1 MVDRQGAIDDADGT
15 NAEQLARQERFVP
28 SAERKS
34 CENSDMED
42 FNDLALFAHVVE
54 QQGFSAA
61 SRHMGIPKSRL
72 SRRISQLE
80 ARLGVRLLQR
90 SSRRLL
96 LTSVGRQFYE
106 RCQVTV
112 AAGEEAFDV
121 VRQATAQPQGLLRV
135 SCPFTLAQF
144 WLTPLIPAFMRAC
157 PGVRLQ
163 LEVSNRRVDPLQE
176 NIDVVL
182 RVRRP
187 PLEDSSLVAR
197 PLGTTVDVLLA
208 SPALLARLGTTQDP
222 ADPAGLAAWP
232 VLSLPGA
239 NDRYSWTL
247 VRGAQVHEFAFTPDF
262 VTDDMFALRHLAEQG
277 MGLALLPEIMCRDA
291 LADGRLVRV
300 CGDWACAPSEIQAAF
315 ASRRGMLPAVR
326 AFIDH
331 LLQNPPD
338 AAGARAGLS

>member
-1 MVDRQGAIDDADGT
+1 
-15 NAEQLARQERFVP
+15 
-28 SAERKS
+28 
-34 CENSDMED
+34 MED
-42 FNDLALFAHVVE
+42 FNDLALFAHVVT

-61 SRHMGIPKSRL
+61 SRHLGIPKSRL
-72 SRRISQLE
+72 SRRVSQLE
-80 ARLGVRLLQR
+80 ERLGVRLLQR

-106 RCQVTV
+106 RCQATV

-144 WLTPLIPAFMRAC
+144 WLTPLMPAFMRAC

-187 PLEDSSLVAR
+187 PIEDSNLIAR
-197 PLGTTVDVLLA
+197 PLGVTVDVLLA
-208 SPALLARLGTTQDP
+208 SPALLLRLGTPQGL
-222 ADPAGLAAWP
+222 ADLAAWP
-232 VLSLPGA
+232 VLSLPA
-239 NDRYSWTL
+239 ENDRYRWTL
-247 VRGAQVHEFAFTPDF
+247 ERGAQVQAFGFTPYF

-291 LADGRLVRV
+291 LADGRLVRL
-300 CGDWACAPSEIQAAF
+300 CGEWACAASEIQAAF

-331 LLQNPPD
+331 LLQNPPGV
-338 AAGARAGLS
+338 AVARTGLS

>member
-1 MVDRQGAIDDADGT
+1 
-15 NAEQLARQERFVP
+15 
-28 SAERKS
+28 
-34 CENSDMED
+34 MED

-61 SRHMGIPKSRL
+61 SRHLGIPKSRL
-72 SRRISQLE
+72 SRRVSLLE
-80 ARLGVRLLQR
+80 ERIGVRLLQR

-106 RCQVTV
+106 RCQATV

-121 VRQATAQPQGLLRV
+121 ARQATAQPQGLLRV

-144 WLTPLIPAFMRAC
+144 WLTPLIPSFMRAF

-187 PLEDSSLVAR
+187 PFEDSSLVAR
-197 PLGTTVDVLLA
+197 PLGSTVDVLLA
-208 SPALLARLGTTQDP
+208 SSALVERLGMPRSLGD
-222 ADPAGLAAWP
+222 LAAWP
-232 VLSLPGA
+232 VLSLPA
-239 NDRYSWTL
+239 DNERYRWAL
-247 VRGAQVHEFAFTPDF
+247 ERGSESHDFAFTPHV

-291 LADGRLVRV
+291 LADGRLVRL
-300 CGDWACAPSEIQAAF
+300 CGEWACAASEIQAAF

-331 LLQNPPD
+331 LLQNPPGAAD
-338 AAGARAGLS
+338 AKAGVS

>member
-1 MVDRQGAIDDADGT
+1 
-15 NAEQLARQERFVP
+15 
-28 SAERKS
+28 
-34 CENSDMED
+34 MED

-61 SRHMGIPKSRL
+61 SRHLGIPKSRL
-72 SRRISQLE
+72 SRRVSQLE
-80 ARLGVRLLQR
+80 ERIGVRLLQR

-106 RCQVTV
+106 RCQATV

-121 VRQATAQPQGLLRV
+121 ARQATAQPQGLLRV

-144 WLTPLIPAFMRAC
+144 WLTPLIPSFMRAY

-187 PLEDSSLVAR
+187 PFEDSSLVAR
-197 PLGTTVDVLLA
+197 PLGSTVDVLLA
-208 SPALLARLGTTQDP
+208 SPALVERLGSPRSLGD
-222 ADPAGLAAWP
+222 LAAWP
-232 VLSLPGA
+232 VLSLPA
-239 NDRYSWTL
+239 DNERYRWAL
-247 VRGAQVHEFAFTPDF
+247 ERGSESHDFAFTPHV

-291 LADGRLVRV
+291 LADGRLVRL
-300 CGDWACAPSEIQAAF
+300 CGEWACAASEIQAAF

-331 LLQNPPD
+331 LLQNPPGAAD
-338 AAGARAGLS
+338 AKAGVS

>member
-1 MVDRQGAIDDADGT
+1 
-15 NAEQLARQERFVP
+15 
-28 SAERKS
+28 
-34 CENSDMED
+34 MED
-42 FNDLALFAHVVE
+42 LNDLALFAHVVT

-61 SRHMGIPKSRL
+61 SRHLGIPKSRL

-80 ARLGVRLLQR
+80 ERLGVRLLQR

-96 LTSVGRQFYE
+96 LTGVGREFYE
-106 RCQVTV
+106 RCQATV
-112 AAGEEAFDV
+112 AAGDEAFDV
-121 VRQATAQPQGLLRV
+121 LRQATSQPQGLLRV

-163 LEVSNRRVDPLQE
+163 LEVSNRRVDPMQE

-187 PLEDSSLVAR
+187 PFEDSSLVAR
-197 PLGTTVDVLLA
+197 PLGSTVDVLLA
-208 SPALLARLGTTQDP
+208 SPALLAQLGAP
-222 ADPAGLAAWP
+222 LGLADLAAWP
-232 VLSLPGA
+232 VLSLPA
-239 NDRYSWTL
+239 ENDRYRWTL
-247 VRGAQVHEFAFTPDF
+247 ERGAQVQEFGFTPHF

-277 MGLALLPEIMCRDA
+277 MGLALLPAIMCRDA

-338 AAGARAGLS
+338 AAGVRTGLS

>member
-1 MVDRQGAIDDADGT
+1 
-15 NAEQLARQERFVP
+15 
-28 SAERKS
+28 
-34 CENSDMED
+34 MED

-61 SRHMGIPKSRL
+61 SRHLGIPKSRL
-72 SRRISQLE
+72 SRRVSQLE
-80 ARLGVRLLQR
+80 ERIGVRLLQR

-106 RCQVTV
+106 RCQATV

-121 VRQATAQPQGLLRV
+121 ARQATAQPQGLLRV

-144 WLTPLIPAFMRAC
+144 WLTPLIPSFMRAF

-187 PLEDSSLVAR
+187 PFEDSSLVAR
-197 PLGTTVDVLLA
+197 PLGSTVDVLLA
-208 SPALLARLGTTQDP
+208 SPALVERLGMPRSLD
-222 ADPAGLAAWP
+222 DLAAWP
-232 VLSLPGA
+232 VLSLPA
-239 NDRYSWTL
+239 ENERYRWAL
-247 VRGAQVHEFAFTPDF
+247 ERGSESHDFAFTPHV

-291 LADGRLVRV
+291 LADGRLLRL
-300 CGDWACAPSEIQAAF
+300 CGEWACAASEIQAAF

-331 LLQNPPD
+331 LLQNPPGAAD
-338 AAGARAGLS
+338 AGAGVS

>member
-1 MVDRQGAIDDADGT
+1 MM
-15 NAEQLARQERFVP
+15 LMERMQNNSPKENGSFCKQNDNE
-28 SAERKS
+28 ATTER
-34 CENSDMED
+34 DMED
-42 FNDLALFAHVVE
+42 FNDLALFAHVVT

-61 SRHMGIPKSRL
+61 SRHLGIPKSRL

-80 ARLGVRLLQR
+80 ERMGVRLLQR

-106 RCQVTV
+106 RCQATV

-157 PGVRLQ
+157 PGVRLR

-176 NIDVVL
+176 NVDVVL

-187 PLEDSSLVAR
+187 PFEDSSLVAR
-197 PLGTTVDVLLA
+197 RLGGTVDVLLA
-208 SPALLARLGTTQDP
+208 SPALVARLGTPQALGD
-222 ADPAGLAAWP
+222 LAAWP
-232 VLSLPGA
+232 VLSLPNG
-239 NDRYSWTL
+239 NERYLWTL
-247 VRGAQVHEFAFTPDF
+247 ERGAQGEKQSLSFTPHF

-277 MGLALLPEIMCRDA
+277 MGLALLPELMCRDA
-291 LADGRLVRV
+291 LAEGRLVRL
-300 CGDWACAPSEIQAAF
+300 CGEWACAASEIQAAF

-331 LLQNPPD
+331 LLQNPPGE
-338 AAGARAGLS
+338 AAGRAGLS

>member
-1 MVDRQGAIDDADGT
+1 
-15 NAEQLARQERFVP
+15 
-28 SAERKS
+28 
-34 CENSDMED
+34 MED

-61 SRHMGIPKSRL
+61 SRHLGIPKSRL
-72 SRRISQLE
+72 SRRVSQLE
-80 ARLGVRLLQR
+80 ERIGVRLLQR

-106 RCQVTV
+106 RCQATV

-121 VRQATAQPQGLLRV
+121 ARQATAQPQGLLRV

-144 WLTPLIPAFMRAC
+144 WLTPLIPSFMRAY

-187 PLEDSSLVAR
+187 PFEDSSLVAR
-197 PLGTTVDVLLA
+197 PLGSTVDVLLA
-208 SPALLARLGTTQDP
+208 SPALVERLGMPRSLGD
-222 ADPAGLAAWP
+222 LAAWP
-232 VLSLPGA
+232 VLSLPA
-239 NDRYSWTL
+239 DNERYRWAL
-247 VRGAQVHEFAFTPDF
+247 ERGSESHDFAFTPHV

-291 LADGRLVRV
+291 LADGRLVRL
-300 CGDWACAPSEIQAAF
+300 CGEWACAASEIQAAF

-331 LLQNPPD
+331 LLQNPPGAAD
-338 AAGARAGLS
+338 AKAGVS

>member
-1 MVDRQGAIDDADGT
+1 
-15 NAEQLARQERFVP
+15 
-28 SAERKS
+28 
-34 CENSDMED
+34 MED

-61 SRHMGIPKSRL
+61 SRHLGIPKSRL
-72 SRRISQLE
+72 SRRVSLLE
-80 ARLGVRLLQR
+80 ERIGVRLLQR

-106 RCQVTV
+106 RCQATV

-121 VRQATAQPQGLLRV
+121 ARQATAQPQGLLRV

-144 WLTPLIPAFMRAC
+144 WLTPLIPSFMRTF

-187 PLEDSSLVAR
+187 PFEDSSLVAR
-197 PLGTTVDVLLA
+197 PLGGTVDVLLA
-208 SPALLARLGTTQDP
+208 SPALVERLGMPQSL
-222 ADPAGLAAWP
+222 ADLAAWP
-232 VLSLPGA
+232 VLSLPA
-239 NDRYSWTL
+239 ENERYRWAL
-247 VRGAQVHEFAFTPDF
+247 ERGAQSHDFAFTPHF

-291 LADGRLVRV
+291 LADGRLLRL
-300 CGDWACAPSEIQAAF
+300 CGEWACAASEIQAAF

-331 LLQNPPD
+331 LLQNPPG
-338 AAGARAGLS
+338 AAEPGAGVS

>member
-1 MVDRQGAIDDADGT
+1 
-15 NAEQLARQERFVP
+15 
-28 SAERKS
+28 
-34 CENSDMED
+34 MED

-61 SRHMGIPKSRL
+61 SRHLGIPKSRL
-72 SRRISQLE
+72 SRRVSQLE
-80 ARLGVRLLQR
+80 ERIGVRLLQR

-106 RCQVTV
+106 RCQATV

-121 VRQATAQPQGLLRV
+121 ARQATAQPQGLLRV

-144 WLTPLIPAFMRAC
+144 WLTPLIPSFMRAY

-187 PLEDSSLVAR
+187 PFEDSSLVAR
-197 PLGTTVDVLLA
+197 PLGSTVDVLLA
-208 SPALLARLGTTQDP
+208 SPALVERLGMPRSLGD
-222 ADPAGLAAWP
+222 LAAWP
-232 VLSLPGA
+232 VLSLPA
-239 NDRYSWTL
+239 DNERYRWAL
-247 VRGAQVHEFAFTPDF
+247 ERGSESHDFAFTPHV

-291 LADGRLVRV
+291 LADGRLVRL
-300 CGDWACAPSEIQAAF
+300 CGEWACAASEIQAAF

-331 LLQNPPD
+331 LLQNPPSAAD
-338 AAGARAGLS
+338 AKAGVS

>member
-1 MVDRQGAIDDADGT
+1 
-15 NAEQLARQERFVP
+15 
-28 SAERKS
+28 
-34 CENSDMED
+34 MED
-42 FNDLALFAHVVE
+42 LNDLALFAHVVT

-61 SRHMGIPKSRL
+61 SRHLGIPKSRL

-80 ARLGVRLLQR
+80 ERLGVRLLQR

-96 LTSVGRQFYE
+96 LTGVGREFYE
-106 RCQVTV
+106 RCQATV
-112 AAGEEAFDV
+112 AAGDEAFDV
-121 VRQATAQPQGLLRV
+121 LRQATSQPQGLLRV

-163 LEVSNRRVDPLQE
+163 LEVSNRRVDPMQE

-187 PLEDSSLVAR
+187 PFEDSSLIAR
-197 PLGTTVDVLLA
+197 QLGSTVDVLLA
-208 SPALLARLGTTQDP
+208 NPALLAQLGAPQGL
-222 ADPAGLAAWP
+222 ADLAAWP
-232 VLSLPGA
+232 VLSLPA
-239 NDRYSWTL
+239 ENDRYRWAL
-247 VRGAQVHEFAFTPDF
+247 ERGAQVQEFGFTPHF

-291 LADGRLVRV
+291 LAEGRLVRV
-300 CGDWACAPSEIQAAF
+300 CGEWACAASEIQAAF

-326 AFIDH
+326 AFIDY
-331 LLQNPPD
+331 LLQNPPGE
-338 AAGARAGLS
+338 AVARTGLS

>member
-1 MVDRQGAIDDADGT
+1 
-15 NAEQLARQERFVP
+15 
-28 SAERKS
+28 
-34 CENSDMED
+34 MED
-42 FNDLALFAHVVE
+42 LNDLALFAHVVT

-61 SRHMGIPKSRL
+61 SRHLGIPKSRL

-80 ARLGVRLLQR
+80 ERLGVRLLQR

-96 LTSVGRQFYE
+96 LTGVGREFYE
-106 RCQVTV
+106 RCQATV
-112 AAGEEAFDV
+112 AAGDEAFDV
-121 VRQATAQPQGLLRV
+121 LRQAISQPQGLLRV

-187 PLEDSSLVAR
+187 PFEDSSLVAR

-208 SPALLARLGTTQDP
+208 SPALLARLGTPQGL
-222 ADPAGLAAWP
+222 ADLAAWP
-232 VLSLPGA
+232 VLSLPA
-239 NDRYSWTL
+239 ENDRYRWTL
-247 VRGAQVHEFAFTPDF
+247 EHGAQVQEFGFTPHF

-277 MGLALLPEIMCRDA
+277 MGVVLLPEIMCRDA
-291 LADGRLVRV
+291 LADGRLVRL
-300 CGDWACAPSEIQAAF
+300 CGDWACAASEIQAAF

-326 AFIDH
+326 AFIDC
-331 LLQNPPD
+331 LLQNPPGE
-338 AAGARAGLS
+338 AVARTGLS

>member
-1 MVDRQGAIDDADGT
+1 
-15 NAEQLARQERFVP
+15 
-28 SAERKS
+28 
-34 CENSDMED
+34 MED

-61 SRHMGIPKSRL
+61 SRHLGIPKSRL
-72 SRRISQLE
+72 SRRVSLLE
-80 ARLGVRLLQR
+80 ERIGVRLLQR

-106 RCQVTV
+106 RCQATV

-121 VRQATAQPQGLLRV
+121 ARQATAQPQGLLRV

-144 WLTPLIPAFMRAC
+144 WLTPLIPSFMRTF

-187 PLEDSSLVAR
+187 PFEDSSLVAR
-197 PLGTTVDVLLA
+197 PLGGTVDVLLA
-208 SPALLARLGTTQDP
+208 SPALVERLGMPQSL
-222 ADPAGLAAWP
+222 ADLAAWP
-232 VLSLPGA
+232 VLSLPA
-239 NDRYSWTL
+239 ENERYHWAL
-247 VRGAQVHEFAFTPDF
+247 ERGAQSHDFAFTPHF

-291 LADGRLVRV
+291 LADGRLLRL
-300 CGDWACAPSEIQAAF
+300 CGEWACAASEIQAAF

-331 LLQNPPD
+331 LLQNPPG
-338 AAGARAGLS
+338 AAEPGAGVS

>member
-1 MVDRQGAIDDADGT
+1 
-15 NAEQLARQERFVP
+15 
-28 SAERKS
+28 
-34 CENSDMED
+34 MED
-42 FNDLALFAHVVE
+42 LNDLALFAHVVT

-61 SRHMGIPKSRL
+61 SRHLGIPKSRL

-80 ARLGVRLLQR
+80 ERLGVRLLQR

-96 LTSVGRQFYE
+96 LTGVGREFYE
-106 RCQVTV
+106 RCQATV
-112 AAGEEAFDV
+112 AAGDEAFDV
-121 VRQATAQPQGLLRV
+121 LRQATSQPQGLLRV

-187 PLEDSSLVAR
+187 PFEDSSLVAR
-197 PLGTTVDVLLA
+197 PLGSTVDVLLA
-208 SPALLARLGTTQDP
+208 SPALLAQLGAPQEL
-222 ADPAGLAAWP
+222 ADLAAWP
-232 VLSLPGA
+232 VLSLPAG
-239 NDRYSWTL
+239 NDRYRWTL
-247 VRGAQVHEFAFTPDF
+247 ERGAQVQEFGFTPHF

-277 MGLALLPEIMCRDA
+277 MGVALLPEIMCRDA
-291 LADGRLVRV
+291 LAEGRLVRL
-300 CGDWACAPSEIQAAF
+300 CGEWACAASEIQAAF

-326 AFIDH
+326 AFIDY
-331 LLQNPPD
+331 LLQNPPG
-338 AAGARAGLS
+338 AALSQTGLS

>member
-1 MVDRQGAIDDADGT
+1 
-15 NAEQLARQERFVP
+15 
-28 SAERKS
+28 
-34 CENSDMED
+34 MED

-61 SRHMGIPKSRL
+61 SRHLGIPKSRL

-106 RCQVTV
+106 RCQATM

-208 SPALLARLGTTQDP
+208 SPALLAQRGTPRAPEAP
-222 ADPAGLAAWP
+222 AARGDLVDIADLAAWP

-247 VRGAQVHEFAFTPDF
+247 MRGAQVHEFAFTPHF

-291 LADGRLVRV
+291 LADGRLVRL
-300 CGDWACAPSEIQAAF
+300 CGDWACAPSEIQAVF

-331 LLQNPPD
+331 LLQNPPG
-338 AAGARAGLS
+338 AAAARSGLS

>member
-1 MVDRQGAIDDADGT
+1 
-15 NAEQLARQERFVP
+15 
-28 SAERKS
+28 
-34 CENSDMED
+34 MED

-61 SRHMGIPKSRL
+61 SRHLGIPKSRL
-72 SRRISQLE
+72 SRRVSQLE
-80 ARLGVRLLQR
+80 ERIGVRLLQR

-106 RCQVTV
+106 RCQATV

-121 VRQATAQPQGLLRV
+121 ARQATAQPQGLLRV

-144 WLTPLIPAFMRAC
+144 WLTPLIPSFMRAY

-187 PLEDSSLVAR
+187 PFEDSSLVAR
-197 PLGTTVDVLLA
+197 PLGSTVDVLLA
-208 SPALLARLGTTQDP
+208 SPALVERLGMPRSLGD
-222 ADPAGLAAWP
+222 LAAWP
-232 VLSLPGA
+232 VLSLPA
-239 NDRYSWTL
+239 DNERYRWAL
-247 VRGAQVHEFAFTPDF
+247 ERGSESHDFAFTPHV

-277 MGLALLPEIMCRDA
+277 TGLALLPEIMCRDA
-291 LADGRLVRV
+291 LADGRLVRL
-300 CGDWACAPSEIQAAF
+300 CGEWACAASEIQAAF

-331 LLQNPPD
+331 LLQNPPGAAD
-338 AAGARAGLS
+338 AKAGVS

>member
-1 MVDRQGAIDDADGT
+1 
-15 NAEQLARQERFVP
+15 
-28 SAERKS
+28 
-34 CENSDMED
+34 MED

-61 SRHMGIPKSRL
+61 SRHLGIPKSRL
-72 SRRISQLE
+72 SRRVSQLE
-80 ARLGVRLLQR
+80 ERIGVRLLQR

-106 RCQVTV
+106 RCQATV

-121 VRQATAQPQGLLRV
+121 ARQATAQPQGLLRV

-144 WLTPLIPAFMRAC
+144 WLTPLIPSFMRAY

-187 PLEDSSLVAR
+187 PFEDSSLVAR
-197 PLGTTVDVLLA
+197 PLGSTVDVLLA
-208 SPALLARLGTTQDP
+208 SSALVERLGMPRSLGD
-222 ADPAGLAAWP
+222 LAAWP
-232 VLSLPGA
+232 VLSLPA
-239 NDRYSWTL
+239 DNERYRWAL
-247 VRGAQVHEFAFTPDF
+247 ERGSESHDFAFTPHV

-291 LADGRLVRV
+291 LADGRLVRL
-300 CGDWACAPSEIQAAF
+300 CGEWACAASEIQAAF

-331 LLQNPPD
+331 LLQNPPGAAD
-338 AAGARAGLS
+338 AKAGVS

>member
-1 MVDRQGAIDDADGT
+1 
-15 NAEQLARQERFVP
+15 
-28 SAERKS
+28 
-34 CENSDMED
+34 MED

-61 SRHMGIPKSRL
+61 SRHLGIPKSRL
-72 SRRISQLE
+72 SRRVSQLE
-80 ARLGVRLLQR
+80 ERIGVRLLQR

-106 RCQVTV
+106 RCQATV

-121 VRQATAQPQGLLRV
+121 ARQATAQPQGLLRV

-144 WLTPLIPAFMRAC
+144 WLTPLIPSFMRAF

-187 PLEDSSLVAR
+187 PFEDSSLVAR
-197 PLGTTVDVLLA
+197 PLGNTVDVLLA
-208 SPALLARLGTTQDP
+208 SPALVERLGMPRSLD
-222 ADPAGLAAWP
+222 DLAAWP
-232 VLSLPGA
+232 VLSLPA
-239 NDRYSWTL
+239 ENERYRWAL
-247 VRGAQVHEFAFTPDF
+247 ERGSESHDFAFTPHV

-291 LADGRLVRV
+291 LAEGRLLRL
-300 CGDWACAPSEIQAAF
+300 CGEWACAASEIQAAF

-331 LLQNPPD
+331 LLQNPPGAAD
-338 AAGARAGLS
+338 AKAGVS

>member
-1 MVDRQGAIDDADGT
+1 
-15 NAEQLARQERFVP
+15 
-28 SAERKS
+28 
-34 CENSDMED
+34 MED

-61 SRHMGIPKSRL
+61 SRHLGIPKSRL
-72 SRRISQLE
+72 SRRVSQLE
-80 ARLGVRLLQR
+80 ERIGVRLLQR

-106 RCQVTV
+106 RCQATV

-121 VRQATAQPQGLLRV
+121 ARQATAQPQGLLRV

-144 WLTPLIPAFMRAC
+144 WLTPLIPSFMRAF

-187 PLEDSSLVAR
+187 PFEDSSLVAR
-197 PLGTTVDVLLA
+197 PLGSTVDVLLA
-208 SPALLARLGTTQDP
+208 SPALVERLGMPRSLGD
-222 ADPAGLAAWP
+222 LAAWP
-232 VLSLPGA
+232 VLSLPA
-239 NDRYSWTL
+239 DNERYRWAL
-247 VRGAQVHEFAFTPDF
+247 ERGSESHDFAFTPHV

-277 MGLALLPEIMCRDA
+277 MGLALLPRSCAATPLPTAAWCACAANGPARPARSRPPSHRAAACCR
-291 LADGRLVRV
+291 R
-300 CGDWACAPSEIQAAF
+300 CAPS
-315 ASRRGMLPAVR
+315 STTCCKTRRVLRTRRPAY
-326 AFIDH
+326 
-331 LLQNPPD
+331 PD
-338 AAGARAGLS
+338 RPS

>member
-1 MVDRQGAIDDADGT
+1 
-15 NAEQLARQERFVP
+15 
-28 SAERKS
+28 
-34 CENSDMED
+34 MED

-61 SRHMGIPKSRL
+61 SRHLGIPKSRL
-72 SRRISQLE
+72 SRRVSQLE
-80 ARLGVRLLQR
+80 ERIGVRLLQR

-106 RCQVTV
+106 RCQATV

-121 VRQATAQPQGLLRV
+121 ARQATAQPQGLLRV

-144 WLTPLIPAFMRAC
+144 WLTPLIPSFMRAY

-187 PLEDSSLVAR
+187 PFEDSSLVAR
-197 PLGTTVDVLLA
+197 PLGSTVDVLLA
-208 SPALLARLGTTQDP
+208 SPALVERLGIPRSLGD
-222 ADPAGLAAWP
+222 LAAWP
-232 VLSLPGA
+232 VLSLPA
-239 NDRYSWTL
+239 DNERYRWAL
-247 VRGAQVHEFAFTPDF
+247 ERGSESHDFAFTPHV

-291 LADGRLVRV
+291 LADGRLVRL
-300 CGDWACAPSEIQAAF
+300 CGEWACAASEIQAAF

-331 LLQNPPD
+331 LLQNPPGAAD
-338 AAGARAGLS
+338 AKAGVS

>member
-1 MVDRQGAIDDADGT
+1 
-15 NAEQLARQERFVP
+15 
-28 SAERKS
+28 
-34 CENSDMED
+34 MED
-42 FNDLALFAHVVE
+42 FNDLALFVHVVE

-61 SRHMGIPKSRL
+61 SRHLGIPKSRL
-72 SRRISQLE
+72 SRRVSQLE
-80 ARLGVRLLQR
+80 ERIGVRLLQR

-106 RCQVTV
+106 RCQATV

-121 VRQATAQPQGLLRV
+121 ARQATAQPQGLLRV

-144 WLTPLIPAFMRAC
+144 WLTPLIPSFMRAY

-187 PLEDSSLVAR
+187 PFEDSSLVAR
-197 PLGTTVDVLLA
+197 PLGSTVDVLLA
-208 SPALLARLGTTQDP
+208 SPALVERLGMPRSLGD
-222 ADPAGLAAWP
+222 LAAWP
-232 VLSLPGA
+232 VLSLPA
-239 NDRYSWTL
+239 DNERYRWAL
-247 VRGAQVHEFAFTPDF
+247 ERGSESHDFAFTPHV

-277 MGLALLPEIMCRDA
+277 TGLALLPEIMCRDA
-291 LADGRLVRV
+291 LADGRLVRL
-300 CGDWACAPSEIQAAF
+300 CGEWACAASEIQAAF

-331 LLQNPPD
+331 LLQNPPGAAD
-338 AAGARAGLS
+338 AKAGVS

>member
-1 MVDRQGAIDDADGT
+1 MD
-15 NAEQLARQERFVP
+15 
-28 SAERKS
+28 
-34 CENSDMED
+34 D
-42 FNDLALFAHVVE
+42 FNDLALFAHVVA

-61 SRHMGIPKSRL
+61 SRHLGIPKSRL
-72 SRRISQLE
+72 SRRVAQLE

-106 RCQVTV
+106 RCQATL

-121 VRQATAQPQGLLRV
+121 VRQATAQPQGVLRV

-187 PLEDSSLVAR
+187 PFEDSSLVAR
-197 PLGTTVDVLLA
+197 ALGATVDVLLA
-208 SPALLARLGTTQDP
+208 SPALLAQRGTP
-222 ADPAGLAAWP
+222 RGLADLAAWP
-232 VLSLPGA
+232 VLSLPA
-239 NDRYSWTL
+239 ENERYRWAL
-247 VRGAQVHEFAFTPDF
+247 ERGGGGSAQAPAELQEFAFTPHF
-262 VTDDMFALRHLAEQG
+262 VTDDMFALRHLAQQG

-291 LADGRLVRV
+291 LAEGRLVRV
-300 CGDWACAPSEIQAAF
+300 CADWACAASEIQAAF

-331 LLQNPPD
+331 LLHNPPGVHVAHTVH
-338 AAGARAGLS
+338 AAPPGLS

>member
-1 MVDRQGAIDDADGT
+1 
-15 NAEQLARQERFVP
+15 
-28 SAERKS
+28 
-34 CENSDMED
+34 MED

-61 SRHMGIPKSRL
+61 SRHLGIPKSRL
-72 SRRISQLE
+72 SRRVSQLE
-80 ARLGVRLLQR
+80 ERIGVRLLQR

-96 LTSVGRQFYE
+96 LTSVGQQFYE
-106 RCQVTV
+106 RCQATV

-121 VRQATAQPQGLLRV
+121 ARQATAQPQGLLRV

-144 WLTPLIPAFMRAC
+144 WLTPLIPSFMRAY

-187 PLEDSSLVAR
+187 PFEDSSLVAR
-197 PLGTTVDVLLA
+197 PLGSTVDVLLA
-208 SPALLARLGTTQDP
+208 SPALVERLGMPRSLGD
-222 ADPAGLAAWP
+222 LAAWP
-232 VLSLPGA
+232 VLSLPA
-239 NDRYSWTL
+239 DNERYRWAL
-247 VRGAQVHEFAFTPDF
+247 ERGSESHDFAFTPHV

-291 LADGRLVRV
+291 LADGRLVRL
-300 CGDWACAPSEIQAAF
+300 CGEWACAASEIQAAF

-331 LLQNPPD
+331 LLQNPPGAAD
-338 AAGARAGLS
+338 AKAGVS